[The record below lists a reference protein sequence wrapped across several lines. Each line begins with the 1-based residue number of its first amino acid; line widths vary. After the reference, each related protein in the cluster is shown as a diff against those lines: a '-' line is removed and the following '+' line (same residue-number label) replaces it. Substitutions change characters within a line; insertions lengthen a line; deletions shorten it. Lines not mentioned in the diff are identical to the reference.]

1 MDIVFLVVSLRIYKC
16 IILHYKKKNYDTM
29 PKGGPLAFLNK
40 KTWHPGRIQNQE
52 KVWLKEQEAAKEQQ
66 KLEDLKKQIE
76 EERARE
82 ELEALAQAAGVKK
95 REEKLDWMYQGG
107 VGAKLDANQR
117 TEDVI
122 TKEPVVATGE
132 VDRRALP
139 SFYEKDDPSSAN
151 EIWQRLHGDPLMIM
165 KQQELQ
171 ARRSIV
177 SNPVKMD
184 AIKKKVDERFD
195 EERRRKRKHRRHE
208 DGEGRKERR
217 ERKDRKER
225 HRDTERSEHKRR
237 SERDSTH
244 QYRREEGEQ
253 ERPSSG
259 YGISFSAAAP
269 DAVRQ
274 KDRSK
279 IIEENRARLEEAARR
294 RAEEDKAARDT
305 HRRRGH
311 RTGSMTEEEKQRRL
325 AEMKDAAHHVYS
337 MRTKR
342 VSDYNTR
349 VSREDSEYHSA
360 HRNSSRDFVTKEARA
375 RLERHVT

>member
-1 MDIVFLVVSLRIYKC
+1 
-16 IILHYKKKNYDTM
+16 M

-82 ELEALAQAAGVKK
+82 ELEALAQSAGVKK

-107 VGAKLDANQR
+107 VGAKFDANQR
-117 TEDVI
+117 TDALESHEV
-122 TKEPVVATGE
+122 KEEAVASREGDGE
-132 VDRRALP
+132 RRSLP

-184 AIKKKVDERFD
+184 AIKRKVDERY
-195 EERRRKRKHRRHE
+195 EKERRRRRDRKHRHHRE
-208 DGEGRKERR
+208 DEDADRYRRKE
-217 ERKDRKER
+217 RKER
-225 HRDTERSEHKRR
+225 HKRDRLNHGEERES
-237 SERDSTH
+237 SRD
-244 QYRREEGEQ
+244 YRRVVSRGRHKEEE
-253 ERPSSG
+253 ERPTG

-269 DAVRQ
+269 DVIRHR
-274 KDRSK
+274 DRSRV
-279 IIEENRARLEEAARR
+279 IEENRARLEEAARR
-294 RAEEDKAARDT
+294 RREEEEKAAHNT

-311 RTGSMTEEEKQRRL
+311 RTGSLTEEEKRRRL
-325 AEMKDAAHHVYS
+325 EEMTDAAKHVDAL
-337 MRTKR
+337 RNKR
-342 VSDYNTR
+342 VSQYETQ
-349 VSREDSEYHSA
+349 VTREDSEYRSA
-360 HRNSSRDFVTKEARA
+360 NRNSSRDFVTKEARA
-375 RLERHVT
+375 RLEHRVT